1 MSCYLQNDQSSEFV
15 VHTLT
20 KAISVFC
27 AYNEVLVSSSL
38 WIIGDQLHSNM
49 NFYSLKQFKY
59 SLARPMRC
67 IVLPQIIAG
76 AIIIIFSPKKG
87 AIIWGKAIIRGRLL
101 FQTMLPGSRALNI
114 LSFIIR

>member
-1 MSCYLQNDQSSEFV
+1 
-15 VHTLT
+15 
-20 KAISVFC
+20 
-27 AYNEVLVSSSL
+27 
-38 WIIGDQLHSNM
+38 
-49 NFYSLKQFKY
+49 
-59 SLARPMRC
+59 MRC